1 MLSVKMFLDSVS
13 KAISKPPLKFLILE
27 VGLFMVYLHSSGKV
41 TKTQYN
47 KFGYAGMLCP
57 EFQEYGEGKIPGAY

>member
-1 MLSVKMFLDSVS
+1 
-13 KAISKPPLKFLILE
+13 
-27 VGLFMVYLHSSGKV
+27 MVYLHSSGKV

-57 EFQEYGEGKIPGAY
+57 EFQEYGEGKIPGAYWPVNLLESMSPKLSFLKK